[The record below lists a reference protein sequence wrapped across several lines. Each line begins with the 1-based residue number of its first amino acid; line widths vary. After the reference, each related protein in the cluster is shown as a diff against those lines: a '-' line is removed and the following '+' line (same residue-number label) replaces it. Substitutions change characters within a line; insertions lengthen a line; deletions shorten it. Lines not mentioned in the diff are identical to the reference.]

1 MAGEDGEGSAAAHV
15 RGRRIALAL
24 EAASR
29 DAHGY
34 EKRALD
40 CVLPA
45 PGNGHTAHAAQGAQV
60 TDFVR
65 AQVTNFEDE
74 GTDFGGGRGVRAMVG
89 LRFRRPFR

>member
-1 MAGEDGEGSAAAHV
+1 MLVEELQGSGAAHV

-45 PGNGHTAHAAQGAQV
+45 PGNGHTNM
-60 TDFVR
+60 R
-65 AQVTNFEDE
+65 S
-74 GTDFGGGRGVRAMVG
+74 RRCGVRTRDNRTLIV
-89 LRFRRPFR
+89 